1 MGAEID
7 STGDLRKLLEF
18 SKGQKVRKLGSV
30 VGKQNGGCG
39 TGSSKHGYSAAAP
52 GVRGRLTENDPGK

>member
-1 MGAEID
+1 MGAEIE

-30 VGKQNGGCG
+30 
-39 TGSSKHGYSAAAP
+39 
-52 GVRGRLTENDPGK
+52 RGRQAKWGMWDGIEQARLLGRSARSAWQTNRK